1 MARGVPISVLRI
13 RWMSIDLLERLLGH
27 DSWTT
32 RRFLE
37 IATSLSD
44 EELDRGFDIGQ
55 GTVRRTFEHL
65 IWNIECWTDLMKGES
80 VRSRAPHAQPINAL
94 IDRFEAASSQFT
106 EFSREVEDQGR
117 LNDVFIDT
125 LDDPP
130 QQKNIGTTIVHVA
143 THGMHHRAQLK
154 IMMRQLGVEHLPE
167 GDALGWE
174 AALKSEAISKEP
186 ALSRQENDVA
196 PTDADLIDDAPTDAE
211 METLDSRLTE
221 FNKANTGRD
230 DYSPLRLVIRDHDRS
245 MIAGLK
251 AITVWDWLYVEML
264 WVSENHRRSGFGS
277 RLLKHAER
285 VAKDRGCIG
294 SCLSSFTFQAPEF
307 YEKHGYGIFGQIEN
321 YPDDS
326 SIFFFSKRF

>member
-1 MARGVPISVLRI
+1 
-13 RWMSIDLLERLLGH
+13 MSIDLLDRLLEH

-37 IATSLSD
+37 IATRLSD
-44 EELDRGFDIGQ
+44 EQLDHNFDIGHR
-55 GTVRRTFEHL
+55 TVRRTFEHL
-65 IWNIECWTDLMKGES
+65 IWNIECWTDLMKCS
-80 VRSRAPHAQPINAL
+80 PVRSRQSHGQSINAVV
-94 IDRFEAASSQFT
+94 DRFEAASSQFIK
-106 EFSREVEDQGR
+106 FSREADAHGR
-117 LNDVFIDT
+117 LNDVFVDT

-130 QQKNIGTTIVHVA
+130 QQKSIGTTIVHVA

-154 IMMRQLGVEHLPE
+154 IMMRQLGVGNLPE

-174 AALKSEAISKEP
+174 QVAKSEAISVEP
-186 ALSRQENDVA
+186 ALSRHEINAA
-196 PTDADLIDDAPTDAE
+196 PSDAASIDAAPTDAE

-221 FNKANTGRD
+221 FNRAQTGRND
-230 DYSPLRLVIRDHDRS
+230 HLPLRLVIRDNDRS

-251 AITVWDWLYVEML
+251 AVTVWDWLYVEIL
-264 WVSENHRRSGFGS
+264 WVDGNHRRSGLGS

-285 VAKDRGCIG
+285 VAKDRGCVG

-307 YEKHGYGIFGQIEN
+307 YEKHGYAIFGQIEN

-326 SIFFFSKRF
+326 SMFILSKRF